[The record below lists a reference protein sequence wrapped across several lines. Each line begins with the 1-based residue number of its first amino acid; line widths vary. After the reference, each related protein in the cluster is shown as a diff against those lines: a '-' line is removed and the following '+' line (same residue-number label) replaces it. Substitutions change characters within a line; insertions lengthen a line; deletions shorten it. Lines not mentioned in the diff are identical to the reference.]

1 MTHAYF
7 MTWSAT
13 TRYDLQSAPGGLGFV
28 HDLLNTRSA
37 GRPRRPDLLAD
48 LAPARAWA
56 GEALASW
63 AEETGQDATAVVLDE
78 DDLDPLRDFRVDL
91 HAHVLGHTAGTDTS
105 AAPAAEHHA
114 GVTLRLGPDGRVRPE
129 PRGAGWR
136 ALASLALI
144 AIADAQAADTWRRL
158 KACRNP
164 RCEAAFFDRS
174 RNNSGAWHDVRVCG
188 NPANLRAYR
197 ARQRSEKN

>member
-1 MTHAYF
+1 

-13 TRYDLQSAPGGLGFV
+13 ARYGLAPAPGGLGFV

-37 GRPRRPDLLAD
+37 GRPRRPDLLAEV
-48 LAPARAWA
+48 ASARDWA
-56 GEALASW
+56 GEALAAW
-63 AEETGQDATAVVLDE
+63 AAETGQEVPAVALGE
-78 DDLDPLRDFRVDL
+78 GDLDPLRDLRVDL
-91 HAHVLGHTAGTDTS
+91 HAHVARP
-105 AAPAAEHHA
+105 AAPGPEHQA
-114 GVTLRLGPDGRVRPE
+114 GVVLRLGPDGRVRPE
-129 PRGAGWR
+129 PRGTGWR
-136 ALASLALI
+136 ALASVALI
-144 AIADAQAADTWRRL
+144 AIAQAQAADTWRRL

-174 RNNSGAWHDVRVCG
+174 RNNSGTWHDVRVCG

>member
-1 MTHAYF
+1 MA
-7 MTWSAT
+7 WSAIS
-13 TRYDLQSAPGGLGFV
+13 RYDLQSAPGGLGFV
-28 HDLLNTRSA
+28 HNLLNTRSA

-56 GEALASW
+56 GEALESW
-63 AEETGQDATAVVLDE
+63 TEETGRERPAVLLDE

-91 HAHVLGHTAGTDTS
+91 HAHVARHTTS
-105 AAPAAEHHA
+105 ADEGLALPEHHA

-136 ALASLALI
+136 ALVSLALI
-144 AIADAQAADTWRRL
+144 AIADAQAAGTWRRL
-158 KACRNP
+158 KVCRNP

-197 ARQRSEKN
+197 TRQREGNN

>member
-1 MTHAYF
+1 
-7 MTWSAT
+7 MTWLAVA
-13 TRYDLQSAPGGLGFV
+13 RYELSPAPGGLGFV

-37 GRPRRPDLLAD
+37 GRPRQPDLLAD
-48 LAPARAWA
+48 VTSAREWA
-56 GEALASW
+56 ASALAAW
-63 AEETGQDATAVVLDE
+63 TEETGQDVPAVALGE
-78 DDLDPLRDFRVDL
+78 EDLDPLRDLRVDL
-91 HAHVLGHTAGTDTS
+91 HAHVARAAG
-105 AAPAAEHHA
+105 PGPEHQA
-114 GVTLRLGPDGRVRPE
+114 GVVLRLGPDGRVRPE

-136 ALASLALI
+136 VLASLALI

-158 KACRNP
+158 KACRNT

-174 RNNSGAWHDVRVCG
+174 RNNSGTWHDVRICG